1 MVKITF
7 YLKTCQTATLETSQ
21 SQIEKLHEMID
32 KCTDGF
38 YEIYGGNKKALIKAS
53 EVTMIEIQDKSNV

>member
-7 YLKTCQTATLETSQ
+7 YLKNCQMATLETSQ
-21 SQIEKLHEMID
+21 SQIENLHKMID

-53 EVTMIEIQDKSNV
+53 EVTMIEIQEKSNV